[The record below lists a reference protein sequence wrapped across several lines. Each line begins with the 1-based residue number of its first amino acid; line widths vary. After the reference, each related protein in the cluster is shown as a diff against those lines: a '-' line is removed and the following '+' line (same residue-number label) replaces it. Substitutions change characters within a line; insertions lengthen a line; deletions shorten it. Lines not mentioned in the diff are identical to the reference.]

1 MTEKKQKTQLADSGG
16 QKPECGY
23 SRASYPRRM
32 GKETE
37 GRVIFGHQKHYRGR
51 AWGELAKSSRA
62 VAGSQS
68 MMREM
73 NILFRD
79 TDETTRRRNRIGSG
93 GKGER
98 PLRGAGFGA
107 GRRARPRGGC
117 SSLKPFLCDFD
128 LLNRVH
134 D

>member
-1 MTEKKQKTQLADSGG
+1 
-16 QKPECGY
+16 
-23 SRASYPRRM
+23 M

-51 AWGELAKSSRA
+51 GWGELAKSSRA

-93 GKGER
+93 GKGEHS
-98 PLRGAGFGA
+98 LEEWGSG
-107 GRRARPRGGC
+107 RGGARAP
-117 SSLKPFLCDFD
+117 KADA
-128 LLNRVH
+128 RH
-134 D
+134 